1 MNSSST
7 PSTATVVDFICLFT
21 HDLKRKQKRWQDGV
35 LKYHTFNKRVMV
47 YDDRSHFIG
56 DAHWQGGGDLEPGDE
71 FELDRGSA
79 IVQVSDCTGTREQDL
94 TELLDKR
101 VKEVEKRRSN
111 AETRTSG
118 SIAGTTQTPR
128 NDQNIPHFQLRHRP
142 LNDLVGGT
150 NRIGRA
156 FISPHSPYQV
166 RKMAES
172 PVQQQDSPSEDT
184 RPSKRRRQEE
194 SPPSKMGHARA
205 LFGTTLTLTPFSSS
219 VSTSRSQALPV
230 KAAMKPKNTSTSTR
244 TDLQDVSE
252 GTGTSTEQTCS
263 SDPEEPEIRAPGRT
277 APRRVFTQRAS
288 LRELLAGNEQNW
300 NGEHPRPRQTMPKN
314 RPHVPEK
321 ARPYSPQN
329 QDNVV
334 SLFTQTEQPE
344 CLDNASQNLPRFAG
358 TRQEPGVDKSSKSPP
373 PTTVNED
380 MENSGRD
387 QKQSA
392 GINDDAFLNWLAQG
406 EGALADHQTPASP
419 TNSRPKRLM
428 MSGSDKSTLRQK
440 TVEEMNHTVVQNPIQ
455 IDKDEQFHP
464 CQVTQARSRNPT
476 PKSPRKNQATAPKT
490 HSTKRSL
497 NTDREPLPQTGVAE
511 PPPLKQPRTEL
522 RIRSRQRRGLLMVA
536 QNKQSKRA
544 ESSGRSLPS
553 SPGTGSDVYTASRPA
568 IPTIPLPGES
578 KMAHGN
584 AKGIDSPSPPAKEK
598 ASFVLEHSSI
608 QEPCHKSA
616 NKFDSAIVEKLL
628 DEESN
633 KDPKPLRGLADKK
646 IQIEDHTLD
655 DTISEKDRT
664 SVTTPRRKNP
674 SRRRREKAAQVVPS
688 DNEDEMAARNSPSG
702 AGYSDSQNENSST
715 DTKPTGERQPTTK
728 PSAEAEASS
737 GPQITKMLRKSVK
750 SKEIIGFTIPAEDF
764 MPADFGIGGYGQ
776 SITATT
782 ENTDITTENASQGS
796 YHALKR
802 PGNTTIAAH
811 PQEPLRESSRDDQ
824 PQKKPLQE
832 KQHQGEQTQIEQTPQ
847 QPQIKQLPRVS
858 NPATRGKK
866 AARKQDAA
874 GLPPQILVQLEPFP
888 ASSRIA
894 SRNSLQRPNPV
905 SDTARS
911 ELPGFC
917 KPNGGAWSRHAED
930 LLGMTRPSK
939 AASR

>member
-1 MNSSST
+1 
-7 PSTATVVDFICLFT
+7 
-21 HDLKRKQKRWQDGV
+21 
-35 LKYHTFNKRVMV
+35 MV

-111 AETRTSG
+111 AETRTPG
-118 SIAGTTQTPR
+118 SIAGIAQTPR
-128 NDQNIPHFQLRHRP
+128 NDQNTPHFQLRHRP

-156 FISPHSPYQV
+156 VISPHSPYQV

-194 SPPSKMGHARA
+194 SPPSKLGHARA

-230 KAAMKPKNTSTSTR
+230 KTTMKPKNTSISTR
-244 TDLQDVSE
+244 IDLQDVSK

-263 SDPEEPEIRAPGRT
+263 SDPEEPKIRAPRRT

-300 NGEHPRPRQTMPKN
+300 NGEHPRPRETMPKN

-334 SLFTQTEQPE
+334 SLLTQTEQSE
-344 CLDNASQNLPRFAG
+344 CLDNAGQNLPRFAS
-358 TRQEPGVDKSSKSPP
+358 TRQETGVDKPSKPPP

-380 MENSGRD
+380 MENSGRGR
-387 QKQSA
+387 KQSA

-406 EGALADHQTPASP
+406 EGALADHRTPASP
-419 TNSRPKRLM
+419 TNSRPQRLM
-428 MSGSDKSTLRQK
+428 TSGSDKSTIRQK
-440 TVEEMNHTVVQNPIQ
+440 TVEEMNHTVVQTPIQ
-455 IDKDEQFHP
+455 IDEDEQFHP
-464 CQVTQARSRNPT
+464 CQVTQALSRNPT
-476 PKSPRKNQATAPKT
+476 PKPPRTNQATALKT

-497 NTDREPLPQTGVAE
+497 NTDRGPLPQTGVAE

-553 SPGTGSDVYTASRPA
+553 SSGTGSDVYTASRPA
-568 IPTIPLPGES
+568 IPTIPLPEES
-578 KMAHGN
+578 EMAHGN
-584 AKGIDSPSPPAKEK
+584 AKGIDLPSPG
-598 ASFVLEHSSI
+598 SVV
-608 QEPCHKSA
+608 
-616 NKFDSAIVEKLL
+616 VEKVL

-655 DTISEKDRT
+655 DAISEKDRT
-664 SVTTPRRKNP
+664 SVTPPRRTNP
-674 SRRRREKAAQVVPS
+674 SQRTREKAAQVVPS
-688 DNEDEMAARNSPSG
+688 DNEDKIAARNSPSG
-702 AGYSDSQNENSST
+702 AGYSDSQDENSST

-728 PSAEAEASS
+728 PNAEAEASS

-750 SKEIIGFTIPAEDF
+750 SKEIIGFTIPVEDF
-764 MPADFGIGGYGQ
+764 MPTNFGIGGYGQ

-782 ENTDITTENASQGS
+782 ENMNTTTENASQGS
-796 YHALKR
+796 YLALKR
-802 PGNTTIAAH
+802 PGNTTISAH
-811 PQEPLRESSRDDQ
+811 PQEPLRESLRDNQ
-824 PQKKPLQE
+824 PQNKPLQE

-847 QPQIKQLPRVS
+847 QPHIKQLPRVS

-874 GLPPQILVQLEPFP
+874 GLPPQILVQPEPFP

-894 SRNSLQRPNPV
+894 SRNSLQRPNPPDQ
-905 SDTARS
+905 SYQD
-911 ELPGFC
+911 F
-917 KPNGGAWSRHAED
+917 
-930 LLGMTRPSK
+930 
-939 AASR
+939 ASRMVVLGAGMRKIY